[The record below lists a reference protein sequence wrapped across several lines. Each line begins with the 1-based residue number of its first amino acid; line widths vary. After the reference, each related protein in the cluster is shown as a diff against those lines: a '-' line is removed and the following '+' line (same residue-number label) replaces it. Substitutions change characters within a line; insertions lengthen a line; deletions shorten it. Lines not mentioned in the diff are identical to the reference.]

1 MDEEKGIKN
10 YDLQSLRKVRP
21 GDIVQVHWDSKGR
34 CDDMWIQHSLEDT
47 DYYSPVLID
56 FDTANSSQSVFVSES
71 NVIVSGKPDEYS
83 GPTSKGSKYIG
94 NTSEAIYK
102 WTGRQYE
109 KINFNDIERGNS
121 VFAAVGAN
129 NNTRILVVYE

>member
-1 MDEEKGIKN
+1 MAGKRKSR
-10 YDLQSLRKVRP
+10 SLRKKFPKRMQMKLVWSFLAA
-21 GDIVQVHWDSKGR
+21 I
-34 CDDMWIQHSLEDT
+34 ILFLL
-47 DYYSPVLID
+47 LIIRI
-56 FDTANSSQSVFVSES
+56 TYVNA
-71 NVIVSGKPDEYS
+71 
-83 GPTSKGSKYIG
+83 SKGSKYIG

-121 VFAAVGAN
+121 VFAAVGEN

>member
-56 FDTANSSQSVFVSES
+56 LIQLTVVSDVFMDSLYLFQ
-71 NVIVSGKPDEYS
+71 NQCYCQRK
-83 GPTSKGSKYIG
+83 
-94 NTSEAIYK
+94 A
-102 WTGRQYE
+102 R
-109 KINFNDIERGNS
+109 
-121 VFAAVGAN
+121 
-129 NNTRILVVYE
+129 